1 MRWNVDIVE
10 IVGRFIGWFNSNQG
24 HERVHMQD
32 MIAEIKHLKKIAND
46 WQQTAEMLA
55 IDLGDVKIAM
65 ETYTDIKDG
74 LYDKVRERIKSH
86 YSADEEDAW
95 WQAIR

>member
-1 MRWNVDIVE
+1 
-10 IVGRFIGWFNSNQG
+10 
-24 HERVHMQD
+24 MQD
-32 MIAEIKHLKKIAND
+32 MITEIKHWKKIAND

-55 IDLGDVKIAM
+55 MDLGDVQIAM
-65 ETYTDIKDG
+65 EVYMDIKDG
-74 LYDKVRERIKSH
+74 LYDKVRERIKNN

>member
-1 MRWNVDIVE
+1 
-10 IVGRFIGWFNSNQG
+10 
-24 HERVHMQD
+24 MQD
-32 MIAEIKHLKKIAND
+32 MITEIKHWKKIAND

-55 IDLGDVKIAM
+55 IDHGDVQIAM
-65 ETYTDIKDG
+65 ELYMDIKDG
-74 LYDKVRERIKSH
+74 LYDKVRERIKNN